1 MNTITLL
8 TQLYKFRND
17 SQLTAEKVQALS
29 RQRFTDLLE
38 KTYHSSRF
46 YRDLYSAH
54 GIKPTNLKE
63 VRPADL
69 PIVDK
74 SMVMDNFDALI
85 TDPKITRKVVEDFL
99 SHDTN
104 PRNRLHNNTVIH
116 TSGSSG
122 VPGTFI
128 YSKKEWSFIAAL
140 VVARISQP
148 LFKPFNKLRLAFLGK
163 TDGHYAG
170 VTLTSDAP
178 KFLYNTQFF
187 SNPKDLQK
195 LIHDLNVFQPNIISG
210 YAGTIYQ
217 LAMAQLD
224 GQLKI
229 QPGRLQ
235 SSGELLTENMRQVI
249 EKAFGQEV
257 IDLYAC
263 SESIVLGLQK
273 SGKEPFLLFNDWH
286 HIEVVDDKDNIVPE
300 GTQGSLILTPLY
312 RTLQPLIRYHLSDT
326 LALKTTDQAFI
337 ALQRFTGRV
346 EESLVYTSP
355 SGVVHVLHSS
365 ELIEFFVPGLRQFQ
379 FEQTAPNALSL
390 RISVHDGYSDIKQR
404 AEKKLLEI
412 LASVDIDQFVDTTV
426 EVVETIGLNPKTG
439 KFKLIIP
446 FGASS
451 PITK

>member
-8 TQLYKFRND
+8 TQLYKFRHD
-17 SQLTAEKVQALS
+17 AQLTAEKVQALS
-29 RQRFTDLLE
+29 RQRFTDLIE

-46 YRDLYSAH
+46 YRDFYSAH
-54 GIKPTNLKE
+54 GIQPTDLKD
-63 VRPADL
+63 VSPADL
-69 PIVDK
+69 PILDK
-74 SMVMDNFDALI
+74 SMVMDNFDALV
-85 TDPKITRKVVEDFL
+85 TDPRMTRKVLEDFL
-99 SHDTN
+99 SRDAN

-122 VPGTFI
+122 VPGIFI

-148 LFKPFNKLRLAFLGK
+148 LFKPFERLRLAFLGK

-170 VTLTSDAP
+170 ITLTSDAP
-178 KFLYNTQFF
+178 ALLYNTQVF

-235 SSGELLTENMRQVI
+235 SSGELLTDNMRQVI
-249 EKAFGQEV
+249 EQAFGQEV

-286 HIEVVDDKDNIVPE
+286 HIEVVDDQNNLVPE
-300 GTQGSLILTPLY
+300 GTQGALLITPLY
-312 RTLQPLIRYHLSDT
+312 RTLQPLIRYRLSDT

-337 ALQRFTGRV
+337 TLQRFTGRV

-355 SGVVHVLHSS
+355 SGVAHTLHSS

-379 FEQTAPNALSL
+379 FEQTTPHHLLL
-390 RISVHDGYSDIKQR
+390 RISVHHGYGDIQQR
-404 AEKKLLEI
+404 AQEKLHEI
-412 LASVDIDQFVDTTV
+412 LVRVGMDQVVRTTV
-426 EVVETIGLNPKTG
+426 EVVDTIGLNPKTG

-446 FGASS
+446 YSASV
-451 PITK
+451 IIKK